1 MKLQLVYTNIFFYFF
16 VLYLLLFFDETGV
29 NVFSVAIIT
38 KTSAISYQVLGH
50 SKTMGVLA
58 IGMVRNEMTSGFT
71 RGGGEMVGGGSDTV
85 FFGVCLGL
93 IGSWWY
99 ASEKSKLMTL
109 QLQHKKKIE

>member
-1 MKLQLVYTNIFFYFF
+1 
-16 VLYLLLFFDETGV
+16 LLFFDETGV

-58 IGMVRNEMTSGFT
+58 IGMVRNEMTNGSM
-71 RGGGEMVGGGSDTV
+71 REGGKMGRGGSDTV

-99 ASEKSKLMTL
+99 ASEKSKLMKL

>member
-1 MKLQLVYTNIFFYFF
+1 M
-16 VLYLLLFFDETGV
+16 

-71 RGGGEMVGGGSDTV
+71 QGGGEMGEMGGGGSDTV

-99 ASEKSKLMTL
+99 ASEKSKLMNL
-109 QLQHKKKIE
+109 ELQHKKKIE

>member
-1 MKLQLVYTNIFFYFF
+1 M
-16 VLYLLLFFDETGV
+16 LYLLLFFDETGV

-58 IGMVRNEMTSGFT
+58 IGMVRNEMTSGFI
-71 RGGGEMVGGGSDTV
+71 RGGGEMGRDGSDTV

-99 ASEKSKLMTL
+99 ASEKSKLMKL
-109 QLQHKKKIE
+109 NLQHKKKIE